1 MTSRAPFAT
10 FDRGAWARLRDQTP
24 LTLSEADLDALRG
37 INEALSLAE
46 VQEIWL
52 PVTRLLNLRFAA
64 LRELRR
70 VTQTFLGQATD
81 GPPSPFILGL
91 AGSVAVGKSTAGR
104 VLQTILSRWPEHPR
118 VDLVTTDGFL
128 YPNAELAARGILQ
141 RKGFPESYDLRRLM
155 RFVADVRE
163 GAEEVAAPVY
173 SHLIYDIVPDER
185 QRVRRPDILILEG
198 LNVLQRG
205 HHATG
210 RKGVYI
216 SDYFDFSIYIDA
228 DESAIREWFFQRF
241 RRLRETAFRDPH
253 SYFHKYAGMPEASAM
268 QLAHTVW
275 DTINGVN
282 LRQNIAPTRDRAD
295 LILEKAADHT
305 VQRVRLRVG

>member
-1 MTSRAPFAT
+1 VTARAPFAT
-10 FDRGAWARLRDQTP
+10 FDRNAWAGLRAQTP
-24 LTLSEADLDALRG
+24 LTLSEADLDAVRG
-37 INEALSLAE
+37 INERLSLAE

-52 PVTRLLNLRFAA
+52 PVTRLLNLRFSA
-64 LRELRR
+64 LRDLRQ
-70 VTQTFLGQATD
+70 VTATFLGRA
-81 GPPSPFILGL
+81 GVRPSPFILGL

-141 RKGFPESYDLRRLM
+141 RKGFPESYDLRALI
-155 RFVADVRE
+155 RFVADVRG
-163 GAEEVAAPVY
+163 GAEEVSAPVY
-173 SHLIYDIVPDER
+173 SHLIYDIVPGER
-185 QRVRRPDILILEG
+185 QLVRRPDILILEG

-205 HHATG
+205 AHATG
-210 RKGVYI
+210 RKGVYV

-228 DESAIREWFFQRF
+228 EEAAIREWFFERF
-241 RRLRETAFRDPH
+241 RRLRETAFRDPT
-253 SYFHKYAGMPEASAM
+253 SYFHRYASMPEADAM

-282 LRQNIAPTRDRAD
+282 LRQNIAPTREHAD

-305 VQRVRLRVG
+305 VQRVRLRAG